1 MTQNKLIVYILLF
14 LTGCIYFLGSFIQK
28 NNQEKV
34 IEQEVERRFKSILEI
49 DFNEYI
55 VVSEDEEQVCIKE
68 RERKEPVC
76 YTRQH

>member
-1 MTQNKLIVYILLF
+1 MTQSKLILYTLLF
-14 LTGCIYFLGSFIQK
+14 LTGGIYLIGSF
-28 NNQEKV
+28 NNKEKA

>member
-1 MTQNKLIVYILLF
+1 MTMTQSKLILYTLLF
-14 LTGCIYFLGSFIQK
+14 LTGGIYLIGSF
-28 NNQEKV
+28 NNKEKL

>member
-1 MTQNKLIVYILLF
+1 MTQSKLILYTLLF
-14 LTGCIYFLGSFIQK
+14 LTGGIYLIGSF
-28 NNQEKV
+28 NNKEKL

>member
-1 MTQNKLIVYILLF
+1 MTQSKLILYTLLF
-14 LTGCIYFLGSFIQK
+14 LTGGIYFLGSFIQK
-28 NNQEKV
+28 NNQEEI
-34 IEQEVERRFKSILEI
+34 IEQEVEKRFKSILEI

-55 VVSEDEEQVCIKE
+55 VVSEDEEKVCIKE

>member
-1 MTQNKLIVYILLF
+1 MTMTQSKLILYTLLF
-14 LTGCIYFLGSFIQK
+14 LTGGIYLIGSF
-28 NNQEKV
+28 NNKEKA

>member
-1 MTQNKLIVYILLF
+1 MTMTQSKLILYTLLF
-14 LTGCIYFLGSFIQK
+14 LTGGIYLIGSF
-28 NNQEKV
+28 NNKEKL

-76 YTRQH
+76 YTRQQ

>member
-1 MTQNKLIVYILLF
+1 MTQSKLILYTLLF
-14 LTGCIYFLGSFIQK
+14 LTGGIYLIGSFIQK
-28 NNQEKV
+28 NNQEKL
-34 IEQEVERRFKSILEI
+34 IEQEVEKRFNSILEI

-76 YTRQH
+76 YTR

>member
-1 MTQNKLIVYILLF
+1 MTQSKLILYTLLF
-14 LTGCIYFLGSFIQK
+14 LTGGIYLIGSF
-28 NNQEKV
+28 NNKEKL

-55 VVSEDEEQVCIKE
+55 VVSEDEEKVCIKE

-76 YTRQH
+76 YTRQQ